1 MTTLSDK
8 SSKSTNE
15 TNSNKPGI
23 NESGTSEASIHQV
36 DKSNNVKQD
45 SIETSRIDR
54 AQHSKS
60 EVSIYER
67 LQYLGRDFVDICHYV
82 ILFFISLVVVWTAG
96 KEFFYIFQKGS
107 ADLKDIL
114 LLFIYLELLA
124 MIGIYFKT
132 HRLPVQFLIF
142 IAITAL
148 SRHLVVDVQAVSE
161 YYHLWLLATISV
173 AVMIL
178 SFSIVILTWTAK
190 MFGRPEDY
198 YDDHQSPNTEHHLPS
213 FNIRKRR

>member
-1 MTTLSDK
+1 MKPLVEGK
-8 SSKSTNE
+8 SKSL
-15 TNSNKPGI
+15 
-23 NESGTSEASIHQV
+23 TST
-36 DKSNNVKQD
+36 KSTHTDNA
-45 SIETSRIDR
+45 EP
-54 AQHSKS
+54 KS
-60 EVSIYER
+60 ETHSPSPADNISIYER
-67 LQYLGRDFVDICHYV
+67 LQYVGRDFVDICHYI
-82 ILFFISLVVVWTAG
+82 ILFLISLVVVWTAG
-96 KEFFYIFQKGS
+96 KEFLLIVQKGS

-114 LLFIYLELLA
+114 MLFIYLELLA

-148 SRHLVVDVQAVSE
+148 SRHLVVDVQAVSD

-198 YDDHQSPNTEHHLPS
+198 YDDHQTPTTEHHLPS
-213 FNIRKRR
+213 DTRSRLK

>member
-1 MTTLSDK
+1 MKPPKEQISERPPEQNEHSLRSDQGK
-8 SSKSTNE
+8 HK
-15 TNSNKPGI
+15 
-23 NESGTSEASIHQV
+23 H
-36 DKSNNVKQD
+36 
-45 SIETSRIDR
+45 
-54 AQHSKS
+54 
-60 EVSIYER
+60 
-67 LQYLGRDFVDICHYV
+67 LQYVGRELVDIFHYV
-82 ILFFISLVVVWTAG
+82 ILFLISVVVVWTAG
-96 KEFFYIFQKGS
+96 KEFLVIFQKGS

-161 YYHLWLLATISV
+161 NFHLWLLATISF
-173 AVMIL
+173 AIL
-178 SFSIVILTWTAK
+178 ALSASIVILTWTAK

-198 YDDHQSPNTEHHLPS
+198 LDNQEDNSTEHHLPS
-213 FNIRKRR
+213 FNDKSKDEGK